1 MAEEIKKEEQTNDL
15 ENHFLK
21 IEKENKEEI
30 EKLKQEL
37 AKRDELI
44 KKYMTLPS
52 TKKTEMLS
60 DEDEDEDENKVTEQ
74 DVKKVLDIINSKRR

>member
-1 MAEEIKKEEQTNDL
+1 MAEETKKEENSNDL

-37 AKRDELI
+37 AKRDDLI
-44 KKYMTLPS
+44 KKYMTIPS
-52 TKKTEMLS
+52 KQKTEMLS
-60 DEDEDEDENKVTEQ
+60 DEDEDENKVTEQ
-74 DVKKVLDIINSKRR
+74 DIKKVLDIIHSKRR